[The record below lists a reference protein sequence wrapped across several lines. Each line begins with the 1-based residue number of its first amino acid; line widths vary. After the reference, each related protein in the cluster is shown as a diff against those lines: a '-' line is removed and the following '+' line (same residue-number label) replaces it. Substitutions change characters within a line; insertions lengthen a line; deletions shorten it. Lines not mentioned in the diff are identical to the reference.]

1 MKFRSFYKIYYEHR
15 MLKASIFLKIYIFL
29 TLPFNYLINKFHY
42 PKICDLDKFSND
54 KQYLFKKDLGFL
66 FQFFNSDKGEKFIN
80 QYDKPIYKNKNITK
94 GHSYHLFYENFFKCK
109 KDEKIDFLEIG
120 AFKGNAAAA
129 FYFYFKECNII
140 SCDLFPDLFL
150 YRSKKIKNF
159 KIDSSSE
166 HQLKKEI
173 LDKDY
178 KFDIIVEDAGHFLK
192 DQIISLFILFKTLK
206 SKGFFIIEELDF
218 PDKRKDMN
226 LYNERPTLREILN
239 LIKQN
244 QDFNSKYITS
254 EQKEYFL
261 NNFKEIQ
268 IFKGQFNEIA
278 FITKK

>member
-1 MKFRSFYKIYYEHR
+1 MKFKSFYKIYYEHR
-15 MLKASIFLKIYIFL
+15 INKASIFLKIYIFL
-29 TLPFNYLINKFHY
+29 TLPFNYLTNKFYY
-42 PKICDLDKFSND
+42 PKIINLDMFSNSN
-54 KQYLFKKDLGFL
+54 QYLFKKDLGFL
-66 FQFFNSDKGEKFIN
+66 FQFFNSDKGEKFVN
-80 QYDKPIYKNKNITK
+80 QYDKPIYKNKSIIK
-94 GHSYHLFYENFFKCK
+94 GHSYHLFYENFFKYK
-109 KDEKIDFLEIG
+109 KNEKIDFLEIG

-159 KIDSSSE
+159 QIDSSSE
-166 HQLKKEI
+166 FQLKKKI

-206 SKGFFIIEELDF
+206 PKGFFVIEELDF

>member
-1 MKFRSFYKIYYEHR
+1 MKFSSFYKIYYEHR
-15 MLKASIFLKIYIFL
+15 MQKASIFLKIYIFL
-29 TLPFNYLINKFHY
+29 TFPFNYLINKFYY
-42 PKICDLDKFSND
+42 PKICDLDKFSNNN
-54 KQYLFKKDLGFL
+54 KYLFEKDLGFL
-66 FQFFNSDKGEKFIN
+66 FQFFNSDKGEKFVN
-80 QYDKPIYKNKNITK
+80 QYDKPIYKNKKITK
-94 GHSYHLFYENFFKCK
+94 GHSYHLFYEKFFRYK
-109 KDEKIDFLEIG
+109 KNEKIDFLEIG

-159 KIDSSSE
+159 QIDSSSE
-166 HQLKKEI
+166 FQLKKEI

-192 DQIISLFILFKTLK
+192 DQIISLFILFKTLN
-206 SKGFFIIEELDF
+206 SKGIFVIEELDF
-218 PDKRKDMN
+218 PDERKDMN

-254 EQKEYFL
+254 EQKKYFL
-261 NNFKEIQ
+261 NNFEEIQ

>member
-1 MKFRSFYKIYYEHR
+1 MKFKSFYKIYYEHR
-15 MLKASIFLKIYIFL
+15 INKASIFLKIYIFL
-29 TLPFNYLINKFHY
+29 TLPFNYLTNKFYY
-42 PKICDLDKFSND
+42 PKIINLDMFSNSN
-54 KQYLFKKDLGFL
+54 QYLFKKDLGFL
-66 FQFFNSDKGEKFIN
+66 FQFFNSDKGEKFVN
-80 QYDKPIYKNKNITK
+80 QYDKPIYKNKSKIK
-94 GHSYHLFYENFFKCK
+94 GHSYHLFYENFFKYK
-109 KDEKIDFLEIG
+109 KNEKIDFLEIG

-150 YRSKKIKNF
+150 YKSKKIKNF
-159 KIDSSSE
+159 QIDSSSE
-166 HQLKKEI
+166 FQLKKKI

-178 KFDIIVEDAGHFLK
+178 KFDIIVEDAGHFFK

-206 SKGFFIIEELDF
+206 SKGLFVIEELDF

-226 LYNERPTLREILN
+226 LYNERPTLRQILN

>member
-1 MKFRSFYKIYYEHR
+1 M
-15 MLKASIFLKIYIFL
+15 
-29 TLPFNYLINKFHY
+29 
-42 PKICDLDKFSND
+42 FSNSN
-54 KQYLFKKDLGFL
+54 QYLFKKDLGFL
-66 FQFFNSDKGEKFIN
+66 FQFFNSDKGEKFVN
-80 QYDKPIYKNKNITK
+80 QYDKPIYKNKSTIK
-94 GHSYHLFYENFFKCK
+94 GHSYHLFYENFFKYK
-109 KDEKIDFLEIG
+109 KNEKIDFLEIG

-150 YRSKKIKNF
+150 YKSKKIKNF
-159 KIDSSSE
+159 QIDSSSE
-166 HQLKKEI
+166 FQLKKKI

-178 KFDIIVEDAGHFLK
+178 KFDIIVEDAGHFFK

-206 SKGFFIIEELDF
+206 SKGLFVIEELDF

-226 LYNERPTLREILN
+226 LYNERPTLRQILN

>member
-1 MKFRSFYKIYYEHR
+1 MKFKSFYKIYYEHR
-15 MLKASIFLKIYIFL
+15 INKASIFLKIYIFL
-29 TLPFNYLINKFHY
+29 TLPFNYLTNKFYY
-42 PKICDLDKFSND
+42 PKIINLDMFSNSN
-54 KQYLFKKDLGFL
+54 QYLFKKDLGFL
-66 FQFFNSDKGEKFIN
+66 FQFFNSDKGEKFVN
-80 QYDKPIYKNKNITK
+80 QYDKPIYKNKSTIK
-94 GHSYHLFYENFFKCK
+94 GHSYHLFYENFFKYK
-109 KDEKIDFLEIG
+109 KNEKIDFLEIG

-159 KIDSSSE
+159 QIDSSSE
-166 HQLKKEI
+166 FQLKKKI

-206 SKGFFIIEELDF
+206 SKGLFVIEELDF

-226 LYNERPTLREILN
+226 LYNERPTLRQILN

>member
-1 MKFRSFYKIYYEHR
+1 MKFKSFYKIYYEHR
-15 MLKASIFLKIYIFL
+15 IHKASIFLKIYIFL
-29 TLPFNYLINKFHY
+29 ILPINYLINKFYY
-42 PKICDLDKFSND
+42 PKIINLDKFSNNN
-54 KQYLFKKDLGFL
+54 QYLFKKDLGFL
-66 FQFFNSDKGEKFIN
+66 FQYFNSDKGEKFVN
-80 QYDKPIYKNKNITK
+80 QYDKPVYKNKSIIK
-94 GHSYHLFYENFFKCK
+94 GHTYHLFYENFFKYK
-109 KDEKIDFLEIG
+109 KNEKIDFLEIG

-159 KIDSSSE
+159 QIDSSSE
-166 HQLKKEI
+166 FQLKKKI

-206 SKGFFIIEELDF
+206 SKGFFVIEELDF

>member
-1 MKFRSFYKIYYEHR
+1 MKFKSFYKIYYEHR
-15 MLKASIFLKIYIFL
+15 INKASIFLKIYIFL
-29 TLPFNYLINKFHY
+29 TLPFNYLTNKFYY
-42 PKICDLDKFSND
+42 PKIINLDMFSNSN
-54 KQYLFKKDLGFL
+54 QYLFKKDLGFL
-66 FQFFNSDKGEKFIN
+66 FQFFNSDKGEKFVN
-80 QYDKPIYKNKNITK
+80 QYDKPIYKNKSTIK
-94 GHSYHLFYENFFKCK
+94 GHSYHLFYENFFKYK
-109 KDEKIDFLEIG
+109 KNEKIDFLEIG

-150 YRSKKIKNF
+150 YKSKKIKNF
-159 KIDSSSE
+159 QIDSSSE
-166 HQLKKEI
+166 FQLKKKI

-178 KFDIIVEDAGHFLK
+178 KFDIIVEDAGHFFK

-206 SKGFFIIEELDF
+206 SKGFFVIEELDF

-226 LYNERPTLREILN
+226 LYNERPTLRQILN

>member
-1 MKFRSFYKIYYEHR
+1 MKFKSFYKIYYEHR
-15 MLKASIFLKIYIFL
+15 INKASIFLKIYIFL
-29 TLPFNYLINKFHY
+29 TLPFNYLTNKFYY
-42 PKICDLDKFSND
+42 PKIINLDMFSNSN
-54 KQYLFKKDLGFL
+54 QYLFKKDLGFL
-66 FQFFNSDKGEKFIN
+66 FQFFNSDKGEKFVN
-80 QYDKPIYKNKNITK
+80 QYDKPIYKNKSTIK
-94 GHSYHLFYENFFKCK
+94 GHSYHLFYENFFKYK
-109 KDEKIDFLEIG
+109 KNEKIDFLEIG

-159 KIDSSSE
+159 QIDSSSE
-166 HQLKKEI
+166 FQLKKKI

-206 SKGFFIIEELDF
+206 SKGFFVIEELDF

-226 LYNERPTLREILN
+226 LYNERPTLRQILN